1 MTAGFYDDEFSRQF
15 WKNQEAYR
23 NLQRIIDQT
32 MAPAMEAIRQSE
44 AITALQKQMAAA
56 VLPAIDH
63 STFNAIRSFAK
74 MMPVIDFPK
83 IPLLTFRDIT
93 KFKLGEDV
101 AQKFVDSIEVN
112 ELTKSAAPPV
122 EHEPTSTPQP
132 KDNEPASSPKI
143 DLKNFKEEDL
153 DRYADLLYLAQ
164 PLLPQVLENDP
175 ELSKLDNYQKKIFV
189 WLLSL
194 MVMCG
199 MSVLHTWGTYDE
211 TVASITAVA
220 GQIDSGMLGSGDTT
234 KAIVPKEEDNEP
246 VQEVEDEPE
255 DA

>member
-1 MTAGFYDDEFSRQF
+1 MTAGFYDDDFSRQF

-23 NLQRIIDQT
+23 NLQRMINQT

-63 STFNAIRSFAK
+63 SAFNAMRSFAK
-74 MMPVIDFPK
+74 MMPVIDVPK
-83 IPLLTFRDIT
+83 MPLLTFRDIT
-93 KFKLGEDV
+93 KFKLGDDV
-101 AQKFVDSIEVN
+101 VQKFVDSIDVD

-122 EHEPTSTPQP
+122 EHEPTTTPRPQ
-132 KDNEPASSPKI
+132 DNAPVSPPKI

-164 PLLPQVLENDP
+164 PLLPQALENDP
-175 ELSKLDNYQKKIFV
+175 ELSKLDNYQRKVFV

-194 MVMCG
+194 LVMCG

-220 GQIDSGMLGSGDTT
+220 EQIDSGILGSDDIT
-234 KAIVPKEEDNEP
+234 KVVFPKEEDNELL
-246 VQEVEDEPE
+246 QEREDEPE